1 MPAPQRAAAALA
13 LLAIPAMV
21 VVVVIALFGD
31 PSGLVLSLVLVA
43 VAAGAAWVAATR
55 RGILRWL
62 AAAVAVA
69 CLVGIALALTLG
81 TGGIMALVLLVLLL
95 AGFGAAARYALGAP
109 PRPGRRVPP
118 ARHGVLLANPKS
130 GGGKVERFNVLE
142 EAEQRGI
149 HTIALTPGSD
159 LRALAEGAIAEGA
172 DVIGMAGGDGSQ
184 ALVASVAAEHGVAHV
199 CIPAGTRNHF
209 ALDLGLDR
217 DDVVGALDAYGEAI
231 ECTIDLAEVNGQVF
245 VNNASLGAYAEVV
258 QSDAYRDAKLR
269 TWARM
274 APDVLSR
281 RDQRPLRFRDGD
293 GHESSDAVV
302 VLISNN
308 PYELASLS
316 GAGTRVGIDRG
327 TLGVAAVHVG
337 SAGDAARMSALE
349 ATGRLGR
356 FKGFRQWEPHELEV
370 QADRPVPVGVDG
382 EAMVFDPPL
391 VFRTR
396 PAAVRVR
403 VPLHSPGRSP
413 AARAVALST
422 ASLKRLWHVARGN
435 GPLTADASGAGA

>member
-231 ECTIDLAEVNGQVF
+231 ECTIDLAEVNGKVF

>member
-1 MPAPQRAAAALA
+1 
-13 LLAIPAMV
+13 V
-21 VVVVIALFGD
+21 VG
-31 PSGLVLSLVLVA
+31 
-43 VAAGAAWVAATR
+43 
-55 RGILRWL
+55 
-62 AAAVAVA
+62 

-81 TGGIMALVLLVLLL
+81 TGGIIALVLLALLL
-95 AGFGAAARYALGAP
+95 GGFGAAARYALGAP

-118 ARHGVLLANPKS
+118 ARQGVLIANPKS
-130 GGGKVERFNVLE
+130 GGGKVERFNLLQ

-149 HTIALTPGSD
+149 RTIALTPGSD
-159 LRALAEGAIAEGA
+159 LRGLAEGAVADGA

-184 ALVASVAAEHGVAHV
+184 AIVASVAAEHGVAHV

-231 ECTIDLAEVNGQVF
+231 ECTIDLAEINGQVF

-258 QSDAYRDAKLR
+258 QSDEYRDAKLR

-281 RDQRPLRFRDGD
+281 RDQRPLRYRDGD
-293 GHESSDAVV
+293 GKECSDAVA

-308 PYELASLS
+308 PYQLASLS
-316 GAGTRVGIDRG
+316 GAGTRVRIDRG
-327 TLGVAAVHVG
+327 TLGVAAVHVT
-337 SAGDAARMSALE
+337 SPSDAARMSALE

-382 EAMVFDPPL
+382 EAMVFHPPL

-396 PAAVRVR
+396 PAAVRIR
-403 VPLHSPGRSP
+403 VPIHSPGRSP
-413 AARAVALST
+413 AARAVGLT
-422 ASLKRLWHVARGN
+422 AESLKRLWHVARGH
-435 GPLTADASGAGA
+435 GTVSADASAQAA